1 MDFSSRLNRVIRGSP
16 KTVFVNCWKEAAA
29 NTSPLCTRTEYVA
42 WLPGDFCFVRDR
54 DPRGAWISRAEEHR
68 PADRG
73 FLGYGAPDEGSC
85 ASTARSFCGW
95 PRATSAGHVYAANWL
110 GDGKV
115 WTSPA
120 RSYG

>member
-16 KTVFVNCWKEAAA
+16 KTVFVNCWKEPAA

-54 DPRGAWISRAEEHR
+54 DPRGAWISRAEKHR

-73 FLGYGAPDEGSC
+73 FTGYGAPDEGSC

-95 PRATSAGHVYAANWL
+95 ARVTSACRGLVADCLSVAKYRTRACKL
-110 GDGKV
+110 
-115 WTSPA
+115 
-120 RSYG
+120 